1 MNTKAQTP
9 TVWRSSET
17 VSSEGAREVDWSR
30 TFHVDSA
37 QAFVNGLFGLFSQ
50 SIFEPFL
57 TQIANAT
64 GMDQTVLYQ
73 VKEQMDLRF
82 EIKKIGPHE
91 FEVRGSHFHTPFG
104 ITICVGKN
112 PTTP

>member
-1 MNTKAQTP
+1 MNAEARTP
-9 TVWRSSET
+9 LVWRSPKT
-17 VSSEGAREVDWSR
+17 VRGKGAREVDWSK

-50 SIFEPFL
+50 SIFESFL
-57 TQIANAT
+57 SEIGDAT
-64 GMDQTVLYQ
+64 EMGRTVLYQ
-73 VKEQMDLRF
+73 VREQLDIRF

-112 PTTP
+112 PT